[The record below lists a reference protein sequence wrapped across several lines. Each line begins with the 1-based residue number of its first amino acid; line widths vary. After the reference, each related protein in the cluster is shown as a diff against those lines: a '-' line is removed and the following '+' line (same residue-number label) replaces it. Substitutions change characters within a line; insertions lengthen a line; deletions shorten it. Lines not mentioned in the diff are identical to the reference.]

1 MVTARGENEINKG
14 KKKAEDEGMKFNLGD
29 KLVMKSGVNV
39 RGLNDPRVR
48 RARAER
54 QRVEMKEK
62 KN

>member
-1 MVTARGENEINKG
+1 
-14 KKKAEDEGMKFNLGD
+14 MKFNLGD